1 LKRINLIFVL
11 FPFILFSQQK
21 IEGTIYE
28 TNEKNKQIG
37 LPGAN
42 LRWLNTS
49 VGVVTDFNGKFTI
62 PYKNEYKKLI
72 ISYVGFKTDTLII
85 ERPQKIQVEL
95 SPTNRLKEVQIKN
108 RKTTT
113 SASYLKSLNIINMS
127 SDELLKT
134 ACCNLCESFETN
146 PSIDVNF
153 ADALTG
159 TRQIKMLGLTS
170 PYILMG
176 IESVP
181 AIRGAAQTYGLSFI
195 PGTWVESIQITK
207 GAGSVVNGFESIAG
221 QINAKLQKPLSDSKL
236 FVNAYA
242 SAEGRLE
249 LNTHINNQLSDKWS
263 TGLYLHG
270 NKRDKKFDKN
280 NDSFLDAP
288 LGEQINI
295 MNRWQFVDLKR
306 GVVSFINF
314 RFLNDEKQMG
324 QLNFNPSKD
333 KLTTN
338 YWGSGIDT
346 RRMEVSGK
354 FSYANPEL
362 THQNIDFQVA
372 FSNHDQDSYFGQ
384 NIYDISHDS
393 FYSTAIY
400 SSIISDSRHKFKT
413 GLNFTYDSYKE
424 TTVVKLNELK
434 YNRSENSIG
443 SFFEYNYD
451 DLANFNL
458 TAGFRID
465 SHNLLG
471 TFVTPR
477 LHMRY
482 TPWEKAALKASVGRG
497 KRSANIFAEN
507 QHIFSTSRVINIL
520 NSEGEIYGLD
530 PEIAW
535 NFGISFLQGFNL
547 FERKG
552 DLTIDFYR
560 TDFKNQIV
568 LDLENPLE
576 VNFYNL
582 DGDSYANNV
591 QVEFNY
597 NAFKGFNLRMAYKY
611 YDVKTQYKSG
621 KLEKP
626 LVPKQRL
633 FANASYETE
642 KNEQN
647 NAQWK
652 FDITYNRLGKQRFS
666 STLSNPL
673 EYQLPEYSP
682 FVATVNTQ
690 VTKVFSS
697 KFEIYVGGEN
707 ITDVKQKNPILSA
720 ENPFGANFD
729 TTMVYGPIFGSSYYA
744 GLRFRID

>member
-1 LKRINLIFVL
+1 LKRINLVFIL

-28 TNEKNKQIG
+28 TNKKNNKIG

-49 VGVVTDFNGKFTI
+49 IGAVTDFDGKFTI
-62 PYKNEYKKLI
+62 PYKKEYKKLI
-72 ISYVGFKTDTLII
+72 ISHVGFTTDTLLI
-85 ERPQKIQVEL
+85 EQAQKVSL
-95 SPTNRLKEVQIKN
+95 VLNPANRLDEVVIKN
-108 RKTTT
+108 RKKTI
-113 SASYLKSLNIINMS
+113 AVSYLKSLNIINMS

-176 IESVP
+176 IESIP
-181 AIRGAAQTYGLSFI
+181 AIRGAAQAYGLSFI

-236 FVNAYA
+236 FINAYG
-242 SAEGRLE
+242 SLDGRLE
-249 LNTHINNQLSDKWS
+249 LNTHINNRLSDKWS

-270 NKRDKKFDKN
+270 NRRDTKFDKN
-280 NDSFLDAP
+280 NDTFLDAP
-288 LGEQINI
+288 LGEQINL
-295 MNRWQFVDLKR
+295 MNRWQYVDLKK
-306 GVVSFINF
+306 GFVSFLNF

-338 YWGSGIDT
+338 FWGSEIDT
-346 RRMEVSGK
+346 RRIEFSGK

-362 THQNIDFQVA
+362 TYQTIDFQIA
-372 FSNHDQDSYFGQ
+372 YSNHDQDSYFGQ
-384 NIYDISHDS
+384 NVYDISHDS

-400 SSIISDSRHKFKT
+400 SSIIGDSRHNFKT
-413 GLNFTYDSYKE
+413 GINYTYDSYNEK
-424 TTVVKLNELK
+424 TVIKLNELD
-434 YNRSENSIG
+434 YSRNENSIG
-443 SFFEYNYD
+443 TFFEYNYD
-451 DLANFNL
+451 DLADFNL

-507 QHIFSTSRVINIL
+507 QNIFSTSRSINIL
-520 NSEGEIYGLD
+520 NNQGKIYGLD

-547 FERKG
+547 FERKA
-552 DLTIDFYR
+552 DLTLDFYR
-560 TDFKNQIV
+560 TEFKNQIV

-576 VNFYNL
+576 ANFYNL
-582 DGDSYANNV
+582 EGDSYANNV

-611 YDVKTQYKSG
+611 FDVKTQYKSG

-626 LVPKQRL
+626 LVPKQRM
-633 FANASYETE
+633 FVNASYETGE
-642 KNEQN
+642 NNKN
-647 NAQWK
+647 NALWK
-652 FDITYNRLGKQRFS
+652 FDLTYNRLGKQRFS
-666 STLSNPL
+666 STLSNPIA
-673 EYQLPEYSP
+673 YQLAEYSP
-682 FVATVNTQ
+682 SLATLNTQ
-690 VTKVFSS
+690 ATKVFSS
-697 KFEIYVGGEN
+697 TFEIYIGGEN
-707 ITDVKQKNPILSA
+707 IMDVKQKNPILGS

-729 TTMVYGPIFGSSYYA
+729 TTMVYGPIFGSNYYL
-744 GLRFRID
+744 GLRYRIN